1 MESTPHPGYRA
12 SDVRYAHRRCRCI
25 LSLGKIYE
33 SRCEKDKS
41 SVYYGY
47 NENVIVKKREEIPMI
62 NKHIKENRTRLKSM
76 LLAVIVLFGT
86 IAPAMP
92 VEAAPKSIWDYEIE
106 DGFFYEVM
114 DDGNVNILGFVEAEI
129 DYLVGPDKSLTIPE
143 KLDGKKVTRIS
154 SHKTKTTAKSY
165 FHGLKEIIIPDT
177 VTYIDSYAFDYCLE
191 LENVVIPDSV
201 EYIGQFA
208 FADCDN
214 LTSVTIPGVEDLRGA
229 VFSDCDNLKT
239 AVVSEGT
246 KYLSGTFMDCDKLT
260 SVTLPNTLKEIERSS
275 FSSCDSLKKISIP
288 KSVTFIEQGAFDTWE
303 LEHIYYEGT
312 KTQWEKIAEQVLEA
326 IEREGVKVH
335 CGKAVPEKIKLSK
348 TSYTYDGK
356 SKKPTVTV
364 KDSNG
369 KTINKKYYKVSYS
382 NNKNVGQATV
392 KVTFK
397 DKYKGTVL
405 KETFKI
411 VPKSTKIS
419 KVKAVS
425 KGFTVTWKKQKTQ
438 TSGYE
443 IQYSTSSKFKNATT
457 VTIKKNT
464 TTSKKITKLKANKKY
479 YVRVRTY
486 KTVKVNGKSKKIYS
500 AWSEKKTITTKK

>member
-1 MESTPHPGYRA
+1 MKNMLAKEHTNKY
-12 SDVRYAHRRCRCI
+12 
-25 LSLGKIYE
+25 
-33 SRCEKDKS
+33 
-41 SVYYGY
+41 
-47 NENVIVKKREEIPMI
+47 VK
-62 NKHIKENRTRLKSM
+62 RLKSM
-76 LLAVIVLFGT
+76 LLAAVVLVGT
-86 IAPAMP
+86 LAPTVP
-92 VEAAPKSIWDYEIE
+92 VEAAVWEDYEE
-106 DGFFYEVM
+106 LNGFYYEVM
-114 DDGNVNILGFVEAEI
+114 DDGNVNILGYD
-129 DYLVGPDKSLTIPE
+129 DYNIEYDLDERKSLTIPKE
-143 KLDGKKVTRIS
+143 LDGKKVTRIS
-154 SHKTKTTAKSY
+154 SYKTRSTAESC

-177 VTYIDSYAFDYCLE
+177 VTYIDSYAFNYCLE

-201 EYIGQFA
+201 TYIGQFA

-260 SVTLPNTLKEIERSS
+260 SVTLPSTLKEIGRSS
-275 FSSCDSLKKISIP
+275 FSSCDSLKKISVP

-303 LEHIYYEGT
+303 LEHIYYDGT
-312 KTQWEKIAEQVLEA
+312 KTQWKKIAEQVLEA

-335 CGKAVPEKIKLSK
+335 FSSAVPETVKLSK

-356 SKKPTVTV
+356 AKKPIVVV

-369 KTINKKYYKVSYS
+369 KIISKKYYTVSYS
-382 NNKNVGQATV
+382 DNKKVGQATV

-397 DKYKGTVL
+397 GKYKGTVL

-411 VPKSTKIS
+411 IPKGTKIS
-419 KVKAVS
+419 KVKAAK
-425 KGFTVTWKKQKTQ
+425 KGFTVTWKKQKVQ
-438 TSGYE
+438 TSGYQ
-443 IQYSTSSKFKNATT
+443 IQYATNSKFKNAKT
-457 VTIKKNT
+457 VTVKKNT
-464 TTSKKITKLKANKKY
+464 DTSEKITKLKAKKKY

-500 AWSEKKTITTKK
+500 AWSAKKVVTTKK